1 MVIEQSIPLLEET
14 LGEWKELIG
23 KDYEGYKNH
32 VYRMIHCCFGL
43 KDCTEEE
50 RQKIIIAGCF
60 HDIGIWIDNT
70 VDYIPPSL
78 PPAAEYLKQQGL
90 EQWSPEIEL
99 MISEHHKITPY
110 NNDAYPLVELFRQGD
125 LVDFSFGLFSFG
137 LPKDYIDRLKAQ
149 FPNAGF
155 HANLA
160 RLAAEWFPKHP
171 FNPAPMMKW

>member
-1 MVIEQSIPLLEET
+1 MLIEPTIPLIESI
-14 LGEWKELIG
+14 LGEWKNLIG

-32 VYRMIHCCFGL
+32 VYRMIHCCLAL
-43 KDCTEEE
+43 KECNSEE
-50 RQKIIIAGCF
+50 RERILIAGCF

-78 PPAAEYLKQQGL
+78 PPAREYLKRRGL
-90 EQWSPEIEL
+90 EQWIPEIEL

-110 NNDAYPLVELFRQGD
+110 KNDAYPLVELFRKGD
-125 LVDFSFGLFSFG
+125 LVDFSFGLFRFG
-137 LPKDYIDRLKAQ
+137 LPKDDLDRLKAQ

-160 RLAAEWFPKHP
+160 RLAAQWFPQHP